1 MAQVLRLVFIP
12 NRTITIQMGG
22 NIMPNNQ
29 DVIEDIYNKIAV
41 MGNIQ
46 HIIMR
51 ELTKDNH
58 ELMIEIMATTLA
70 NKGFRDRFTDFAF
83 DEGDDSLKD
92 FVTSINMVTEFGMEE
107 E

>member
-1 MAQVLRLVFIP
+1 
-12 NRTITIQMGG
+12 
-22 NIMPNNQ
+22 MPNTQ
-29 DVIEDIYNKIAV
+29 EVIEDIYNKIAV

-58 ELMIEIMATTLA
+58 DLMIEIMATTLA
-70 NKGFRDRFTDFAF
+70 NKKFRDKFTDFAF